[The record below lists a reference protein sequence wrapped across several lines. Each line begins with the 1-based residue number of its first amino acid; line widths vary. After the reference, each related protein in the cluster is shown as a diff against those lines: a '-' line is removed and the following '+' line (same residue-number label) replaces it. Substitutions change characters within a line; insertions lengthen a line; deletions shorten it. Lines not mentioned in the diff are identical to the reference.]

1 MTRLNDRAFKLLL
14 EELDK
19 TSSKD
24 PMGKSLREII
34 LKRLHRL
41 RQEQGPLASEAEIR
55 DQVIDLYPQFSPQVL
70 QAAAKANRAP
80 SFLNQFAI
88 IAAVLGGGAAAIWV
102 VNLPFPMI
110 RKPVAEVAPMLLL
123 PSYIKMDRDYRQAT
137 SLVEQADQLVN
148 NATGSADFQLGAE
161 KVTKARQH
169 LDGLPVWFLGY
180 QPKFYCSLFSCAW
193 NFTFDEFEAARKS
206 IGRMEAKLFQEQN
219 SQKELEAA
227 EVAITTAKQQ
237 YKQGKTLEAK
247 LEAIESWQA
256 GIDRLAQLPPETLAG
271 QAAAPKI
278 KAAERD
284 LNKVSGFAT
293 NTEESGNLI
302 AAAKAFAMQ
311 AAILSQ
317 NPPHPA
323 DQWEQIAKLWEE
335 AIKKLDQVPVNNPG
349 YIEAQTKLAQ
359 YKTNLANI
367 HTRKTAETES
377 AAALQLAKEYIAEWQ
392 RLAGARRPDRGAL
405 ASKLQSIINELEKV
419 KPGTTA
425 TTEASELLTFAKEAM
440 NKLK

>member
-1 MTRLNDRAFKLLL
+1 MTRLNDRAFKILI

-19 TSSKD
+19 ISSKD

-34 LKRLHRL
+34 LKRLYRR
-41 RQEQGPLASEAEIR
+41 RQEQGPLASFAEIR

-80 SFLNQFAI
+80 SFLGQFATV
-88 IAAVLGGGAAAIWV
+88 AAVLGGGAAAIWV

-110 RKPVAEVAPMLLL
+110 RKPVAEVAPILLL
-123 PSYIKMDRDYRQAT
+123 PSYLKMDRDYRQAT

-161 KVTKARQH
+161 KVAQASKH
-169 LDGLPVWFLGY
+169 LEGLPVWFLGY
-180 QPKFYCSLFSCAW
+180 QPKFYCSFFSCTW
-193 NFTFDEFEAARKS
+193 RFTFDEFEAARKS
-206 IGRMEAKLFQEQN
+206 IGRMQAKLFQEQN
-219 SQKELEAA
+219 AQTELEVA

-237 YKQGKTLEAK
+237 YKQAKTLEGK
-247 LEAIESWQA
+247 LQAIESWQA

-271 QAAAPKI
+271 QAASPKI

-302 AAAKAFAMQ
+302 EAAKAFAMQ
-311 AAILSQ
+311 AAVLSQ
-317 NPPHPA
+317 NPPHPVT
-323 DQWEQIAKLWEE
+323 QWEQIAQLWGE
-335 AIKKLDQVPVNNPG
+335 AINLLQQVPVNNPG

-359 YKTNLANI
+359 YKTNLGNI
-367 HTRKTAETES
+367 RTRENAETKS
-377 AAALQLAKEYIAEWQ
+377 AAALEQAKEYIAKWQ
-392 RLAGARRPDRGAL
+392 ELAGAKRPDRGAL
-405 ASKLQSIINELEKV
+405 ASQLQSIINELEKV
-419 KPGTTA
+419 QPGTTA
-425 TTEASELLTFAKEAM
+425 TTEASELLGFAKETLK
-440 NKLK
+440 KL

>member
-1 MTRLNDRAFKLLL
+1 MTRLSDRAFNILL

-19 TSSKD
+19 ISSKD
-24 PMGKSLREII
+24 PMGKALREII
-34 LKRLHRL
+34 LKRLYRL
-41 RQEQGPLASEAEIR
+41 RQEQGSLASFAEIR
-55 DQVIDLYPQFSPQVL
+55 EQVIDLYPQFSEQAL

-80 SFLNQFAI
+80 SFLSQLATV
-88 IAAVLGGGAAAIWV
+88 AAVLGSGAAAIWV

-123 PSYIKMDRDYRQAT
+123 PSYIKMDRDYREAT

-148 NATGSADFQLGAE
+148 RATGSADFQLGAE

-169 LDGLPVWFLGY
+169 LEGLPVWFLGY
-180 QPKFYCSLFSCAW
+180 QPKFYCSFFSCTW

-219 SQKELEAA
+219 AQTELEAA
-227 EVAITTAKQQ
+227 SVAITTAKQQ
-237 YKQGKTLEAK
+237 YQQAKTLEAK
-247 LEAIESWQA
+247 LQAIESWQA

-271 QAAAPKI
+271 KAASPKI
-278 KAAERD
+278 NAAERD

-293 NTEESGNLI
+293 NTEQSGNLI
-302 AAAKAFAMQ
+302 EAAKAFAMQ
-311 AAILSQ
+311 AAVLSQ

-323 DQWEQIAKLWEE
+323 TQWGQIASLWGE
-335 AIKKLDQVPVNNPG
+335 AINRLEQVQVNNPG

-367 HTRKTAETES
+367 RTRETAETES
-377 AAALQLAKEYIAEWQ
+377 AAALKLAKEYIADWQ
-392 RLAGARRPDRGAL
+392 RLAGAKKPDIGAL
-405 ASKLQSIINELEKV
+405 ASQLQSIINELEKV
-419 KPGTTA
+419 QPGTTA
-425 TTEASELLTFAKEAM
+425 TTEASELLTFAKETLK
-440 NKLK
+440 KLQ